1 MSCFLVTHRVTP
13 EFTQQILLADEKKV
27 IRTLPRELK
36 WEMSWFMPEAQVVVA
51 HWNAPTSQAIHIAL
65 ERAGLCR
72 ILPILKI
79 EPAVEIYPKR
89 YVARRHAAQASKAR
103 TAKTR
108 NESNHRRRVQREL
121 SGAFAESITAALQT
135 RSAPAHVNKG

>member
-36 WEMSWFMPEAQVVVA
+36 WEMSWYLAEAQVVVA
-51 HWNAPTSQAIHIAL
+51 HWNAPTSQAIHVAL

-72 ILPILKI
+72 IMPILKI

-89 YVARRHAAQASKAR
+89 YVARRHAAQASKGRA
-103 TAKTR
+103 AKVQ
-108 NESNHRRRVQREL
+108 NEPNHRKRVRREL
-121 SGAFAESITAALQT
+121 SGAFAEAIAATLQT
-135 RSAPAHVNKG
+135 RAALAHAK